1 MSCIIQKPDGNT
13 REVESEQFLNEAELE
28 GVIEKFPNL
37 LRAKSD
43 RPLMSIDTHVQLSGV
58 GIIDL
63 FLADEEGQPIVVE
76 VKLGRNGESRRE
88 IVAQIF
94 DYVSGLTLLT
104 SDEIDELVDE
114 KLSDA
119 FESGDKETADR
130 RWKNF
135 GRQLR
140 DGRTRFILAVDDT
153 PESLDR
159 IMEFLCRHT
168 NLDVRLVE
176 IRKYKAGNGEIVF
189 APEVKVIRSENQ
201 MAAATAET
209 DSAPTALPE
218 VGDFFEFM
226 ERQVPGLRCR
236 IPRYGIIGIGAGC
249 QARFDLLRREG
260 AVRVAFKSTQKP
272 PDSVDGAIRK
282 SLGDP
287 ADLVV
292 DAIKLDRRLGPKC
305 ILFSAMVDIEKEG
318 GLASEKFRAKVVRL
332 LRVIETAFR
341 PVAEELRSR

>member
-119 FESGDKETADR
+119 FDTDDQETVDR
-130 RWKNF
+130 RWKYF

-140 DGRTRFILAVDDT
+140 DGRTRFVLAVDDT

-189 APEVKVIRSENQ
+189 APEIKVIRSENQ
-201 MAAATAET
+201 MAAATMEA
-209 DSAPTALPE
+209 DFAPLAAPE
-218 VGDFFEFM
+218 VSDFFGFLKG
-226 ERQVPGLRCR
+226 QLAGLNVRL
-236 IPRYGIIGIGAGC
+236 PRGYGILSLGAGC
-249 QARFDLLRREG
+249 QARFDLLKKS
-260 AVRVAFKSTQKP
+260 APRVAFRATQKP
-272 PDSVDGAIRK
+272 PDLVDAAIRK
-282 SLGDP
+282 VLGDP
-287 ADLVV
+287 PDLVV
-292 DAIKLDRRLGPKC
+292 AGTKLHRQLNPK
-305 ILFSAMVDIEKEG
+305 SIEFAATLDVPKEG
-318 GLASEKFRAKVVRL
+318 GLASEKFRTMTVEL
-332 LRVIETAFR
+332 LRAVATAFR
-341 PVAEELRSR
+341 PVVQELRSR